1 MLTRK
6 EFFNRISVSSVS
18 VFAFGSLLPFPF
30 RGLANWNQDAFHS
43 RHYQKALESLYG
55 SNVIK
60 KTNNIKIQAP
70 DVAENGASVPITVS
84 TSIKGI
90 ETLSIF
96 IENNPLP
103 LIASYNLRQYAIP
116 NFSVRVKIAKS
127 SPIHVVVKSQ
137 GKLLSSSKKIHVS
150 VGGCAEG

>member
-1 MLTRK
+1 MGKLESGR
-6 EFFNRISVSSVS
+6 
-18 VFAFGSLLPFPF
+18 FPF
-30 RGLANWNQDAFHS
+30 KALS
-43 RHYQKALESLYG
+43 KALESLYG
-55 SNVIK
+55 SNVIE
-60 KTNNIKIQAP
+60 KTSNIKIQAP

-150 VGGCAEG
+150 VGGCAEGLGSLWLVESESKQSKKQEQLLSKH